1 MIVSIRPDLNL
12 FDIIIHPS
20 NLVNRMSLGIVDFWI
35 DYRVNV
41 IIHGELNI
49 GYLVLISID
58 GLTFSE
64 I

>member
-12 FDIIIHPS
+12 FDIINPS
-20 NLVNRMSLGIVDFWI
+20 NLVNRMSLGIVNFWI
-35 DYRVNV
+35 DYRVNI